1 MLIRTQSTE
10 RPASAALARLVT
22 PFAIET
28 RAVNAAEGTFS
39 GWASTTALDSWGT
52 VLAPGAFDESIA
64 EHARNNTMPALLA
77 QHNWSQVLGRITAI
91 ESRVRDSAPGLWME
105 AEFELETQLG
115 RDYNALI
122 QPKPRPALNGL
133 SVGFEPD
140 WDAIEWVDDVLVF
153 HRAKLWEVSVVTFP
167 ANEEARIENARGP
180 LDIRTE
186 RDLELLL
193 RDAGRSRSA
202 AKAIAS
208 RFKPLT
214 PAPRDAAPDNSEAIA
229 ALKALSAVLS
239 PRPS

>member
-1 MLIRTQSTE
+1 MLIRSQTA
-10 RPASAALARLVT
+10 RPSSEALARLVT
-22 PFAIET
+22 PFSVET
-28 RAVNAAEGTFS
+28 RSVDAEKGTFS

-52 VLAPGAFDESIA
+52 ILAPGAFDESIA
-64 EHARNNTMPALLA
+64 EHKRNNTMPALLA
-77 QHNWSQVLGRITAI
+77 QHNWQAVLGRILDI
-91 ESRVRDSAPGLWME
+91 ESRSRGDSAGLWMD
-105 AEFELETQLG
+105 AGFELETQLG

-140 WDAIEWVDDVLVF
+140 WEAIEWIDDVLVF

-180 LDIRTE
+180 LEVRTE

-208 RFKPLT
+208 RFKPHT
-214 PAPRDAAPDNSEAIA
+214 APRDAAA
-229 ALKALSAVLS
+229 AESDDVASALRALRDAFSL
-239 PRPS
+239 